1 MARLLRV
8 GKEVGEKMS
17 KKIKKKY
24 GSEKDRQGAA
34 HRRRSIKATDI
45 LLLAAISKQGVEGR
59 NAKRQEV

>member
-17 KKIKKKY
+17 KKKKKKY

-45 LLLAAISKQGVEGR
+45 LLLTAISKQGVEGR